1 MKLIMDDGQEY
12 DIQHVEAA
20 ELFPDDVVIVNS
32 EEKLSDNTIERIW
45 EKMKSVFPGNQLLI
59 MDGGLDLEILRL
71 KTNGTG

>member
-71 KTNGTG
+71 KTNGAG

>member
-12 DIQHVEAA
+12 EIQHVEAA

-71 KTNGTG
+71 KTNGAG